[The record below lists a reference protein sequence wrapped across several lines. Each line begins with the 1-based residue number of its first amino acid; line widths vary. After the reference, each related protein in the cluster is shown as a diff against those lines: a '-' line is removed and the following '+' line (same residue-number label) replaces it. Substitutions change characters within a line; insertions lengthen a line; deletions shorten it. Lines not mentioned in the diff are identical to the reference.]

1 MTQIHIARTGEF
13 MNISSLNNPASNNS
27 TVTFNNPTVNSG
39 ALPQS
44 NNANTA
50 TQGGA
55 TKVPQPDQSN
65 SSSLL
70 DRRQSALQI
79 VNRTLTAAYEKIS
92 SRGQAAGAEYKAF
105 EPLTAE
111 KVANN
116 ILGFIERRLQADVAD
131 GATQEQLQS
140 RLEAGL
146 SGFKKGFA
154 EASEKLEA
162 LSLLSPE
169 VKEDIGTTYDLV
181 LKGVDE
187 LRSKFIQ
194 STAPDA
200 KAKAEAEAAQ
210 PTDVKSPDTKTIK
223 TSDSKA
229 SSGELDVP
237 DFLPATS
244 AYLGYGNY
252 EYGRAREFSFELTTK
267 EGDKVTI
274 KASSSEGLAVEAV
287 RAGRGNNSASALNAS
302 YSSSQSFSLA
312 IEGELNEDELSA
324 INDLLGRVNDL
335 ASQFFEGDL
344 DVAFE
349 QALNLGYD
357 AEQIGS
363 FSLNLAQAEI
373 QQVTE
378 AYMAFEPNRG
388 GNNSAP
394 QLLADQL
401 LSMGNFIRDLL
412 DSLTQAAEFDE
423 PKSLLSAIAE
433 RITGETDADQQQGKR
448 FSDFMEQILALNLG

>member
-1 MTQIHIARTGEF
+1 MTQIHTLRTGEL
-13 MNISSLNNPASNNS
+13 MSISSLNNP
-27 TVTFNNPTVNSG
+27 TFNNPTVNNG
-39 ALPQS
+39 VLPQS
-44 NNANTA
+44 NSTNTA

-55 TKVPQPDQSN
+55 TKVPQLEQSAA
-65 SSSLL
+65 SSLP

-92 SRGQAAGAEYKAF
+92 SRGQAASAEYKAF

-131 GATQEQLQS
+131 GATQEQLQF
-140 RLEAGL
+140 RLDAGL
-146 SGFKKGFA
+146 AGFKKGFA

-169 VKEDIGTTYDLV
+169 VKEDIGSTYDLV

-194 STAPDA
+194 STEPDA
-200 KAKAEAEAAQ
+200 EPKTAQ
-210 PTDVKSPDTKTIK
+210 PTEIKSFDTKTPDIK
-223 TSDSKA
+223 TSDTKA
-229 SSGELDVP
+229 SSGKLDVP

-244 AYLGYGNY
+244 THLGYGNY

-274 KASSSEGLAVEAV
+274 KATSSEGLAVEAGK
-287 RAGRGNNSASALNAS
+287 AGRGNNSASALNAS

-378 AYMAFEPNRG
+378 AYMTFEPNRDAG
-388 GNNSAP
+388 NSAP

-401 LSMGNFIRDLL
+401 FPLGNFIRDLL
-412 DSLTQAAEFDE
+412 DSLNQATEFDE
-423 PKSLLSAIAE
+423 PKSLLPTIAE
-433 RITGETDADQQQGKR
+433 RITGETDVDKQQGKR
-448 FSDFMEQILALNLG
+448 FSDFMEQILALDLG

>member
-1 MTQIHIARTGEF
+1 MS
-13 MNISSLNNPASNNS
+13 ISSLNNP
-27 TVTFNNPTVNSG
+27 VFNNPTVNSG
-39 ALPQS
+39 VLPQS
-44 NNANTA
+44 NNTNTA

-55 TKVPQPDQSN
+55 TKIPQPDQSDA
-65 SSSLL
+65 SSLH

-92 SRGQAAGAEYKAF
+92 SRGQAAGDEYKAF

-140 RLEAGL
+140 RLDAGL
-146 SGFKKGFA
+146 AGFKKGFA

-169 VKEDIGTTYDLV
+169 VKEDIGNTYDLV

-200 KAKAEAEAAQ
+200 E
-210 PTDVKSPDTKTIK
+210 PTELKSSDSKTPEIK
-223 TSDSKA
+223 SSDSKA
-229 SSGELDVP
+229 SSGKLDVP
-237 DFLPATS
+237 DFLPATNS
-244 AYLGYGNY
+244 YLGYGNY

-267 EGDKVTI
+267 EGDKITI
-274 KASSSEGLAVEAV
+274 RATSSEGLAVEAG
-287 RAGRGNNSASALNAS
+287 RAGRGNNAASALNAS

-312 IEGELNEDELSA
+312 VEGDLSEDELSA

-335 ASQFFEGDL
+335 ATQFFEGDL

-357 AEQIGS
+357 AEQIAN

-378 AYMAFEPNRG
+378 AYMTFEPTRTEG
-388 GNNSAP
+388 HSSP
-394 QLLADQL
+394 QLLVDQL
-401 LSMGNFIRDLL
+401 LPVGNFIRDLL
-412 DSLTQAAEFDE
+412 DSLKQAAGFDE
-423 PKSLLSAIAE
+423 PKSLLPAIGE
-433 RITGETDADQQQGKR
+433 HITGEAEADQLQGKR
-448 FSDFMEQILALNLG
+448 FSDFMEQILALDLS